1 MPIGSKVGQMEHGT
15 FKEHLSYLQGV
26 LAKAIQEG
34 AATPE
39 EYSGTLL
46 QILKAVEALRLKN
59 EAALM
64 ELERQ
69 KAYHQAAT
77 NVCSM
82 MGSLILN
89 IVDARTRERLRILE
103 GARLIEQKEIAEDK
117 ARLEELKAA
126 GEAEKAIDL
135 EKSIALREADRIA
148 DEALSLGSL
157 KEQEITKEAVNQTQ
171 EILGG
176 ILTKPPQNTRAQE
189 MRAIQEVVGE
199 SLKEVPVQEKPVLA
213 QKEEKKKKARSTPV
227 R

>member
-1 MPIGSKVGQMEHGT
+1 MPIGSKSGQIEHGT
-15 FKEHLSYLQGV
+15 FKEHFSFLQNV
-26 LAKAIQEG
+26 LTKAIQEG

-39 EYSGTLL
+39 EYQGTLL
-46 QILKAVEALRLKN
+46 QILKAVEAMRLKN

-103 GARLIEQKEIAEDK
+103 GARLIEQREVREDK
-117 ARLEELKAA
+117 ERLVELRAS
-126 GEAEKAIDL
+126 GENEKADEL
-135 EKSIALREADRIA
+135 EKSLVLREADLKA
-148 DEALSLGSL
+148 SVELSLGSL
-157 KEQEITKEAVNQTQ
+157 KEQEITREAVGKTQ

-176 ILTKPPQNTRAQE
+176 ILTQAPQNTRTQE
-189 MRAIQEVVGE
+189 MHAIQEVVGY
-199 SLKEVPVQEKPVLA
+199 SLKEVPVQEKPVIA
-213 QKEEKKKKARSTPV
+213 QAEEKKKRGRKPIIR
-227 R
+227 